1 VRKIVLVLVVVL
13 ALDGASLLCR
23 QALGGTIRAV
33 GVLGNSGVAG
43 EGLLRVGGE
52 PLEHC
57 ASGAALDGDWTLWL
71 SGGDSINR
79 VGLDGH
85 LIESFPLAPAA
96 AMVDSRTFAVLDGT
110 LYFLARDAKGQVALC
125 HVAMKRNAAVGR
137 VPGSLP
143 ERKRQH
149 VGYCLSPQPLGKRLV
164 LALEPKES
172 AEDAIGVSLLDPA
185 TGECRQAF
193 ALKGSSPAG
202 VAVDVQREVIYI
214 GGNFGLFVGGE
225 THSSVCAITAVRPNG
240 EKVSDAFP
248 AACPKTPATPTQFR
262 GVISLAGGALWDAAW
277 YGFLAR
283 LDMEGRGAPGRI
295 VEWHHELDY
304 PTQVLGILDG
314 EAGTRTLDPLVI
326 ATPVPDAFHF
336 AVWDRTGQTLR
347 FVRRIGCLPTI
358 ASLGLSEDGWVT
370 VGTARSQ
377 LWWRWEDPADAPARK
392 AELHIAVTP
401 LVFRGGQALALAAQ
415 YRLAS
420 YRGRTPVPALFHPRV
435 GERNEA
441 RRVEGALPFQRP
453 VGLCAR
459 VEPGRPNGTLFAT
472 DAKTRQLWSTEL
484 WLSSLHPNKD
494 KWQALRIE
502 GEAPK
507 APTDIAALADGT
519 LLVADEG
526 RIVALERRGDAYRV
540 AWQLDHWGAGH
551 AERFGKSLR
560 LAVDGASMLVSDTDR
575 HRVLWFDW
583 PQRRLV
589 GQLGATDAAGG
600 GPARLRGPTLVALR
614 GTRAVVADAGN
625 QRVVKAE
632 LSP

>member
-1 VRKIVLVLVVVL
+1 VRRIVLVLVVVL
-13 ALDGASLLCR
+13 VLDRGA
-23 QALGGTIRAV
+23 AAATIRAV

-52 PLEHC
+52 PIEHC
-57 ASGAALDGDWTLWL
+57 ASGVALDGDWTLWL
-71 SGGDSINR
+71 SGGDRINR

-85 LIESFPLAPAA
+85 LVESFPLAPAA
-96 AMVDSRTFAVLDGT
+96 TMVDSRTFGVLDAT
-110 LYFLARDAKGQVALC
+110 LYFLARDAKGQIALFRLPMRSQAT
-125 HVAMKRNAAVGR
+125 VSR

-143 ERKRQH
+143 ERKRGH
-149 VGYCLSPQPLGKRLV
+149 VGYCLAPQPLGQRLV

-172 AEDAIGVSLLDPA
+172 AEDAIGACLLDPA

-202 VAVDVQREVIYI
+202 VAVDSRREVIYV

-225 THSSVCAITAVRPNG
+225 THSSVCAITAVRPDG
-240 EKVSDAFP
+240 KKVSDAFP

-262 GVISLAGGALWDAAW
+262 GVLSLAGGALWDTAW

-283 LDMEGRGAPGRI
+283 LDLEGRGDPGRI

-304 PTQVLGILDG
+304 PTQVLGVLDQERG
-314 EAGTRTLDPLVI
+314 AETPRLQPLVI
-326 ATPVPDAFHF
+326 ATPIPDAFHF
-336 AVWDRTGQTLR
+336 AVWDRAGQTLR

-358 ASLGLSEDGWVT
+358 ASLGLSEEGWVT

-401 LVFRGGQALALAAQ
+401 LFVSGGQALGLAAQ

-420 YRGRTPVPALFHPRV
+420 YRGKAPVPTVFHPRV

-441 RRVEGALPFQRP
+441 RRVEGALPVKRP
-453 VGLCAR
+453 VGLAVR
-459 VEPGRPNGTLFAT
+459 IEPGKQSGTLFVTDAETKRLWAT
-472 DAKTRQLWSTEL
+472 DV
-484 WLSSLHPNKD
+484 WLSNLQPNKD
-494 KWQALRIE
+494 KWRAVAIE
-502 GEAPK
+502 GGALA
-507 APTDIAALADGT
+507 APTDVAALADGR

-526 RIVALERRGDAYRV
+526 RVLLLEPQGEAFRI
-540 AWQLDHWGAGH
+540 AWQLGQWGQG
-551 AERFGKSLR
+551 ERFGKRLR
-560 LAVDGASMLVSDTDR
+560 LAADGPWMLVSDTER

-583 PQRRLV
+583 AQRKAI
-589 GQLGATDAAGG
+589 GQLGTTDAAGSG
-600 GPARLRGPTLVALR
+600 AAQLDAPAFVALR
-614 GTRAVVADAGN
+614 GHRAVAADAGN
-625 QRVVKAE
+625 QRVLKIE